1 MQLFNI
7 YFQLF
12 LSPYNTHKAMRAY
25 DIGGIEIIGKS
36 DKAMLATPEPR
47 LTLLLFKK
55 LVESIQP
62 I

>member
-1 MQLFNI
+1 
-7 YFQLF
+7 
-12 LSPYNTHKAMRAY
+12 MRAY

-55 LVESIQP
+55 LVESIQL